1 MNQRRLVTRK
11 QAEKLKELG
20 FKEKVCHYQMSDLSV
35 GVSYPRDWNNEAVPY
50 GLDNIVNYPY
60 LSIPTVDEALDWLLK
75 RIKKWDWYYHVYMD
89 KTISVTLVNHNST
102 SINSSKS
109 SVWPDAIKILSISLN
124 NATSMNYRLDKPK
137 NLNVEKRSIITR
149 LIKFIKNDEKI

>member
-60 LSIPTVDEALDWLLK
+60 LSIPTVDEAIEWL
-75 RIKKWDWYYHVYMD
+75 
-89 KTISVTLVNHNST
+89 
-102 SINSSKS
+102 INK
-109 SVWPDAIKILSISLN
+109 
-124 NATSMNYRLDKPK
+124 LDKRQEFFYYDVTK
-137 NLNVEKRSIITR
+137 DTGFLSEKITYYCTIDVLDNLERTFTKKRNSIYSAKKDLINK
-149 LIKFIKNDEKI
+149 LIKMIKLYQK

>member
-1 MNQRRLVTRK
+1 MNKKRLVTRK

-60 LSIPTVDEALDWLLK
+60 LSIPTVDEAIEWL
-75 RIKKWDWYYHVYMD
+75 
-89 KTISVTLVNHNST
+89 
-102 SINSSKS
+102 INK
-109 SVWPDAIKILSISLN
+109 
-124 NATSMNYRLDKPK
+124 LDKRQEFFYYDVTK
-137 NLNVEKRSIITR
+137 DTGFLSEKITYYCTIDILDNLERTFTKKRNSIYSAKKDLINK
-149 LIKFIKNDEKI
+149 LIKMIKLYQK

>member
-1 MNQRRLVTRK
+1 MNQKRLVTRK

-60 LSIPTVDEALDWLLK
+60 LSIPTVDEAIEWL
-75 RIKKWDWYYHVYMD
+75 
-89 KTISVTLVNHNST
+89 
-102 SINSSKS
+102 INK
-109 SVWPDAIKILSISLN
+109 
-124 NATSMNYRLDKPK
+124 LDKRQEFFYYDVTK
-137 NLNVEKRSIITR
+137 DTEFLSEKITYYCTIDVLDNLERTFTKKRNSIYSAKKDLINK
-149 LIKFIKNDEKI
+149 LIKMIKLYQK

>member
-1 MNQRRLVTRK
+1 MNKKRLVTRK

-60 LSIPTVDEALDWLLK
+60 LSIPTVDEAIEWL
-75 RIKKWDWYYHVYMD
+75 
-89 KTISVTLVNHNST
+89 
-102 SINSSKS
+102 INK
-109 SVWPDAIKILSISLN
+109 
-124 NATSMNYRLDKPK
+124 LDKRQEFFYYDVTK
-137 NLNVEKRSIITR
+137 DTGFLSEKITYYCTIDVLDNLERTFTKKRNSIYSAKKDLINK
-149 LIKFIKNDEKI
+149 LIKMIKLYQK

>member
-1 MNQRRLVTRK
+1 MNKKRLVTRK

-60 LSIPTVDEALDWLLK
+60 LSIPTVDEAIEWL
-75 RIKKWDWYYHVYMD
+75 
-89 KTISVTLVNHNST
+89 
-102 SINSSKS
+102 INK
-109 SVWPDAIKILSISLN
+109 
-124 NATSMNYRLDKPK
+124 LDKRQEFFYYYVK
-137 NLNVEKRSIITR
+137 KDTEFLSEKITYYCTIDVLDNLERTFTKKRNSIYSAKKDLINK
-149 LIKFIKNDEKI
+149 LIKMIKLYQK

>member
-1 MNQRRLVTRK
+1 MNQKRLVTRK

-60 LSIPTVDEALDWLLK
+60 LSIPTVDEAIEWL
-75 RIKKWDWYYHVYMD
+75 
-89 KTISVTLVNHNST
+89 
-102 SINSSKS
+102 INK
-109 SVWPDAIKILSISLN
+109 
-124 NATSMNYRLDKPK
+124 LDKRQEFFYYDVTK
-137 NLNVEKRSIITR
+137 DTGFLSEKITYYCTIDVLDNLERTFTKKRNSIYSAKKDLINK
-149 LIKFIKNDEKI
+149 LIKMIKLYQK

>member
-1 MNQRRLVTRK
+1 MNKKRLVTRK

-60 LSIPTVDEALDWLLK
+60 LSIPTVNEALDWLLN
-75 RIKKWDWYYHVYMD
+75 RIKKYDWYYHVYMD
-89 KTISVTLVNHNST
+89 KTMSVSLVDRNHQKT
-102 SINSSKS
+102 T
-109 SVWPDAIKILSISLN
+109 KILSASLIK
-124 NATSMNYRLDKPK
+124 AASMKFYLEKQA
-137 NLNVEKRSIITR
+137 NLNVEKRSIITQ
-149 LIKFIKNDEKI
+149 LIKFIKNGEKI

>member
-1 MNQRRLVTRK
+1 MNKRRLVTRK

-60 LSIPTVDEALDWLLK
+60 LSIPTVDEAIEWLINKLDK
-75 RIKKWDWYYHVYMD
+75 RQEFFRQEFFYYNVAKDTEFLSEKITYYC
-89 KTISVTLVNHNST
+89 TIDV
-102 SINSSKS
+102 
-109 SVWPDAIKILSISLN
+109 LN
-124 NATSMNYRLDKPK
+124 NLERTFTK
-137 NLNVEKRSIITR
+137 KRNSIYSAKKDLINK
-149 LIKFIKNDEKI
+149 LIKMIKLYQK

>member
-1 MNQRRLVTRK
+1 MNKKRLVTRK

-60 LSIPTVDEALDWLLK
+60 LSIPTVDEAIEWL
-75 RIKKWDWYYHVYMD
+75 
-89 KTISVTLVNHNST
+89 
-102 SINSSKS
+102 INK
-109 SVWPDAIKILSISLN
+109 
-124 NATSMNYRLDKPK
+124 LDKRQEFFYYDVK
-137 NLNVEKRSIITR
+137 KDTEFLSEKITYYCTIDVLDNLERTFTKKRNSIYSAKKDLINK
-149 LIKFIKNDEKI
+149 LIKMIKLYQK